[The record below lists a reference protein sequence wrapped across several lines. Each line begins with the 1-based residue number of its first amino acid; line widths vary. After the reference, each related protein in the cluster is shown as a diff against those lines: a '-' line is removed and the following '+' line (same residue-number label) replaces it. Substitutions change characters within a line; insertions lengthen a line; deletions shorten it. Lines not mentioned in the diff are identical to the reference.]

1 MTHVL
6 HLRMFDFLLRID
18 SLFAFTELANK
29 EREALKILHG
39 FTDKIICER
48 REEIIRRENTKI
60 ETSELDEV
68 GLKRKMAFL
77 DILLQS
83 SIDGKALTNLDIREE
98 VDTFMFEGHDT
109 TTSGITF
116 CLYNI
121 AKYPEVQAKCIKE
134 MNAVLGVDRQKR
146 TSLLELNNLHYL
158 DLVIKESLR
167 LFPSVPLIGR
177 TLYEDAVIS
186 NLFLSALCSY

>member
-1 MTHVL
+1 
-6 HLRMFDFLLRID
+6 MFDVLLRFD
-18 SLFAFTELANK
+18 LLFAFTELANK

-48 REEIIRRENTKI
+48 RGEIIRRGNVKI
-60 ETSELDEV
+60 ESSEHDEV

-83 SIDGKALTNLDIREE
+83 SIDGKHLTNLEIREE

-121 AKYPEVQAKCIKE
+121 AKYPEVQAKCLDEIYS
-134 MNAVLGVDRQKR
+134 VLGRDQQKR
-146 TSLLELNNLHYL
+146 TNLSELNKLHYL

-177 TLYEDAVIS
+177 TLCEEAVIS
-186 NLFLSALCSY
+186 KLHRFVIS

>member
-1 MTHVL
+1 MSHVV
-6 HLRMFDFLLRID
+6 HLRMFDFVLRVD
-18 SLFAFTELANK
+18 WLFAFTELANK

-48 REEIIRRENTKI
+48 REEIIRRTNAKI
-60 ETSELDEV
+60 ETSELAEV

-83 SIDGKALTNLDIREE
+83 NIDGKPLSNLDIREE

-121 AKYPEVQAKCIKE
+121 AKYPEVQAKCINE
-134 MNAVLGVDRQKR
+134 MNAVLGLDRQKR
-146 TSLLELNNLHYL
+146 TTLPELNNLHYL

-177 TLYEDAVIS
+177 TLCEDAVIS
-186 NLFLSALCSY
+186 NSYVAPFHG

>member
-6 HLRMFDFLLRID
+6 HLRMFDFMLRID
-18 SLFAFTELANK
+18 WLFAFTELARK

-48 REEIIRRENTKI
+48 REEIIQNANAQI
-60 ETSELDEV
+60 DTSKNDDV

-77 DILLQS
+77 DILLQA
-83 SIDGKALTNLDIREE
+83 SIDGKPLTNLEIREE

-121 AKYPEVQAKCIKE
+121 AKYPDVQAKCIE
-134 MNAVLGVDRQKR
+134 EINAVLGSDLQKR
-146 TSLLELNNLHYL
+146 TSIADLNGLHYL
-158 DLVIKESLR
+158 ELVIKESLR
-167 LFPSVPLIGR
+167 LYPSVPLIGR
-177 TLYEDAVIS
+177 TFNEDAVIS
-186 NLFLSALCSY
+186 NYYNFFFSC